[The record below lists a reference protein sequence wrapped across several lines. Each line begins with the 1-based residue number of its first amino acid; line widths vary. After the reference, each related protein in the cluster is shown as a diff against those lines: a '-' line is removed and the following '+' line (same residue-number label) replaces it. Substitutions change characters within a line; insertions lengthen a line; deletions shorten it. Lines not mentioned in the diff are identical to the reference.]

1 MIKIYIEIIS
11 ITSPIFPYIEIEAI
25 TTFIALYEYYVE
37 LNNIGKKRWSI
48 PNFIASAMPLF
59 ISCWDINIPMVIDIG
74 MTSLDMLKHIC
85 ICLKRRVEFF
95 RECQLSHYRS
105 IKHKAVIHDDYFRVL
120 NICST
125 HFFFCSILGCT

>member
-11 ITSPIFPYIEIEAI
+11 ITSQIFPYIEIEAI

-48 PNFIASAMPLF
+48 PKFIVSVILLF

-74 MTSLDMLKHIC
+74 MTSLDMLKQIC
-85 ICLKRRVEFF
+85 ICLKRRVEFN
-95 RECQLSHYRS
+95 RECQLSHYRPK
-105 IKHKAVIHDDYFRVL
+105 KHKSRHSR
-120 NICST
+120 
-125 HFFFCSILGCT
+125 

>member
-11 ITSPIFPYIEIEAI
+11 ITSQIFPYIEIEAI

-37 LNNIGKKRWSI
+37 LNNIGKNRWSI
-48 PNFIASAMPLF
+48 PKFIVSVILLF

-74 MTSLDMLKHIC
+74 ITSLDMLKHIC
-85 ICLKRRVEFF
+85 LCLKKRVEFI

-105 IKHKAVIHDDYFRVL
+105 RKHKCRHSR
-120 NICST
+120 
-125 HFFFCSILGCT
+125 